1 MKEDVGVKFEPDEQL
16 LGILYGAGAF
26 ILWGVFPI
34 YWKLVVQVP
43 ALQIMSH
50 RVAWCFV
57 FMALVLLVTKKL
69 GSFLS
74 ELREIFSSIKKF
86 FSIFLASVLISVNWL
101 TYIWAVNHDHIIE
114 TSLGYYINPLVSV
127 LLGVIVLKEKLSLW
141 QTVSF
146 VLAAI
151 GVLNMTLH
159 FGSFP
164 WIALVLAMSFGFYGL
179 CKKIIHLGAVTGIAV
194 ETMFIS
200 PFALLYL
207 YYAHSSG
214 VGAFALNNPGVS
226 LVLAG
231 AGVVTAIPLILFAG
245 GTKRLPLSII
255 GFLQS
260 ASADTV
266 CISII
271 HRSHNR
277 VVFIDLVPRPPSVV
291 LSACPAQG
299 ETISGHVSSVK
310 SAVLPGGRDCTRKCF
325 CCRQWANIDE

>member
-200 PFALLYL
+200 P
-207 YYAHSSG
+207 
-214 VGAFALNNPGVS
+214 
-226 LVLAG
+226 
-231 AGVVTAIPLILFAG
+231 
-245 GTKRLPLSII
+245 LPCS
-255 GFLQS
+255 
-260 ASADTV
+260 
-266 CISII
+266 ISIM
-271 HRSHNR
+271 RT
-277 VVFIDLVPRPPSVV
+277 VAGLVPSP
-291 LSACPAQG
+291 
-299 ETISGHVSSVK
+299 
-310 SAVLPGGRDCTRKCF
+310 
-325 CCRQWANIDE
+325 

>member
-1 MKEDVGVKFEPDEQL
+1 
-16 LGILYGAGAF
+16 
-26 ILWGVFPI
+26 
-34 YWKLVVQVP
+34 
-43 ALQIMSH
+43 
-50 RVAWCFV
+50 
-57 FMALVLLVTKKL
+57 
-69 GSFLS
+69 
-74 ELREIFSSIKKF
+74 
-86 FSIFLASVLISVNWL
+86 VNWL

-255 GFLQS
+255 GFLQYTS
-260 ASADTV
+260 PTIALILGVFLFHETF
-266 CISII
+266 
-271 HRSHNR
+271 NR
-277 VVFIDLVPRPPSVV
+277 VHLVSFILIWVALTVFSLARTRLFIQMENMLLKR
-291 LSACPAQG
+291 
-299 ETISGHVSSVK
+299 VSYKGSTGK
-310 SAVLPGGRDCTRKCF
+310 Y
-325 CCRQWANIDE
+325 N

>member
-1 MKEDVGVKFEPDEQL
+1 MSRYQPCRSCLTGLPGVLYLWPWFYSL
-16 LGILYGAGAF
+16 LKT
-26 ILWGVFPI
+26 GVF
-34 YWKLVVQVP
+34 
-43 ALQIMSH
+43 
-50 RVAWCFV
+50 F
-57 FMALVLLVTKKL
+57 
-69 GSFLS
+69 S

-226 LVLAG
+226 WFCRG
-231 AGVVTAIPLILFAG
+231 GCCDGNTANLIAG
-245 GTKRLPLSII
+245 GTNAFRC
-255 GFLQS
+255 QY
-260 ASADTV
+260 
-266 CISII
+266 
-271 HRSHNR
+271 R
-277 VVFIDLVPRPPSVV
+277 V
-291 LSACPAQG
+291 PAVYFP
-299 ETISGHVSSVK
+299 TI
-310 SAVLPGGRDCTRKCF
+310 AL
-325 CCRQWANIDE
+325 I